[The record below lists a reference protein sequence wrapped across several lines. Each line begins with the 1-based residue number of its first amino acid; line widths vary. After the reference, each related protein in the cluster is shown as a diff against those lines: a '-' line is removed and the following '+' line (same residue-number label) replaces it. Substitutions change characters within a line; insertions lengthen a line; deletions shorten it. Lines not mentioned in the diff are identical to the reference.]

1 MADERDEIRS
11 RIDIVDLITRDGVR
25 LKKSGKN
32 HTGLCPFHNE
42 KRPSFSVSSET
53 GRYKCFSCGES
64 GDVFTWVMKRQNVD
78 FGEALRILAREAN
91 VTLRR
96 GADEP
101 RTDRELHQTLM
112 DAALDFYREQFA
124 RSTVA
129 QEYCARRG
137 LDAET
142 LEAWQIGY
150 APDVGEALAVYLR
163 KKNLPLAEAKTLFLV
178 DQDSQGGYFD
188 KFRGRLIF
196 PIRDEKGAL
205 VAFGGR
211 LLGDGHPKYINSGD
225 TPLYRKSRVLYG
237 MYRAR
242 DTLNKTR
249 RAVLCEGY
257 LDVIA
262 CHRAGV
268 TSALA
273 SLGTSLAEDHAR
285 LLKRWCDE
293 VVILYDSDPAGQKA
307 AARAVEILRPEGL
320 RVRVALMPA
329 GDDPDTL
336 LKSSGPDAVR
346 RAVEGGLSPV
356 DYRLQAIERDYQP
369 TQEEFWTNAYE
380 AMAESETE
388 PELIRHIDR
397 LRGMYPGIKDVDL
410 AGRAIRAE
418 VIRVRR
424 ARKQVVQA
432 PDPDAPA
439 PVRKGAMM
447 KRSLMGPEWILFR
460 AFLSEK
466 YRSFPF
472 MIFRAPDFFE
482 SGVAQELADAIAKSF
497 PSGAPTG
504 PPSNWLAH
512 IEPESAREAISD
524 LLLQQWDEPLTEEA
538 LSFAFNRLKER
549 RERRKRLEMLRS
561 GGDPTE
567 YLERLR
573 MAKPDPRAKP
583 KEDDDF
589 F

>member
-78 FGEALRILAREAN
+78 FVEALRILAHEAN
-91 VTLRR
+91 VPLRR

-101 RTDRELHQTLM
+101 RTDREVYQTAM
-112 DAALDFYREQFA
+112 DEALDFFREQLS
-124 RSTVA
+124 RSTTA
-129 QEYCARRG
+129 QEYCARRDI
-137 LDAET
+137 DAAT

-150 APDVGEALAVYLR
+150 APDVGEALAVHL
-163 KKNLPLAEAKTLFLV
+163 KKKGIPLAEAKALFLI

-237 MYRAR
+237 MHRAR
-242 DTLNKTR
+242 ETLNKTR

-273 SLGTSLAEDHAR
+273 SLGTSLAEDHAK

-293 VVILYDSDPAGQKA
+293 VVVLYDSDPAGQKA

-336 LKSSGPDAVR
+336 LRRAGPDAVR
-346 RAVEGGLSPV
+346 RAVEAGLSPV
-356 DYRLQAIERDYQP
+356 DYRLQAIERDHQP
-369 TQEEFWTNAYE
+369 TEEEFWTRVYE
-380 AMAESETE
+380 ALAEAETE
-388 PELIRHIDR
+388 PELIRHVER
-397 LRGMYPGIKDVDL
+397 LRGMYPGIKDVGQ
-410 AGRAIRAE
+410 AGRAIMTE
-418 VIRVRR
+418 VER
-424 ARKQVVQA
+424 ARKARKAPVQT
-432 PDPDAPA
+432 DHGEDAPVA
-439 PVRKGAMM
+439 RKRPPAKRRLIGA
-447 KRSLMGPEWILFR
+447 EWILFR
-460 AFLSEK
+460 AFLSDK
-466 YRSFPF
+466 YRSFAY
-472 MIFRAPDFFE
+472 MISRAPDFFE
-482 SGVAQELADAIAKSF
+482 SGLAQELGDAIAHSF
-497 PSGAPTG
+497 PTGAPTG
-504 PPSNWLAH
+504 PPNTWLSH
-512 IEPESAREAISD
+512 VEPESAREAMSD
-524 LLLQQWDEPLTEEA
+524 LLLQEWDEPLTEEA
-538 LSFAFNRLKER
+538 LAFAVNQLKER

-573 MAKPDPRAKP
+573 QAKPDPRAKP
-583 KEDDDF
+583 KEEDDF